1 MTYSNQS
8 KLIND
13 YVKTLARRQIT
24 TNKIAKLIP
33 SDLAADLAATEY
45 LLEGMKSEL
54 KKILVATN
62 SRRIESA
69 TNFLTLKETSVAA
82 HPRRTIQV
90 NKELA

>member
-1 MTYSNQS
+1 MTDLNQS

-13 YVKTLARRQIT
+13 YVKTLARRRIT
-24 TNKIAKLIP
+24 TNEIAKLIP

-62 SRRIESA
+62 SRRIESV
-69 TNFLTLKETSVAA
+69 TNFLTLKETSIAA